1 MWVHGTIYTW
11 CRPVELHGQ
20 SSDRE
25 KCYDTILDVWNF
37 IYYRR
42 QMIIIPPSNFWQF
55 EGILLSLLTQIIDWS
70 ITELNSWEIER
81 VNTIWQIEPVN
92 YNQQSIIDL
101 EQLRDKMSDHCRTT
115 FTCHSNKCILLL
127 NWWLYTIP
135 FVAFSDYHLND
146 WMFYQPSGILPHS
159 WPNCCFGGCFSQ
171 TSGYIFCTGVTSAM
185 CVDSIKS
192 PQLLQTKLWQTKLSS
207 GYFLLKRSRILC

>member
-1 MWVHGTIYTW
+1 MWVHSTIYTW
-11 CRPVELHGQ
+11 CRPVGLHGQ
-20 SSDRE
+20 SSDRK

-42 QMIIIPPSNFWQF
+42 QMIIIPSSNFWQF
-55 EGILLSLLTQIIDWS
+55 EDILLSLLTQIIDWS
-70 ITELNSWEIER
+70 ITELNSWEIKW

-101 EQLRDKMSDHCRTT
+101 EQLRDKMSDHCKTT

-146 WMFYQPSGILPHS
+146 WMFYQASDVLPHS
-159 WPNCCFGGCFSQ
+159 QPNCCFGGCFSQ

-192 PQLLQTKLWQTKLSS
+192 PQLLQTKLWQTKSS

>member
-1 MWVHGTIYTW
+1 MWVHSTIYTW

-20 SSDRE
+20 SSDRM
-25 KCYDTILDVWNF
+25 KCYDAILDVWNF

-42 QMIIIPPSNFWQF
+42 QMIIIPSSNFWQF

-70 ITELNSWEIER
+70 ITELNSWEIEW

-115 FTCHSNKCILLL
+115 FTCHSNKRILLL

-135 FVAFSDYHLND
+135 FIAFSDHHLND
-146 WMFYQPSGILPHS
+146 WMFYQASGILPHS
-159 WPNCCFGGCFSQ
+159 QPNCCFGGCFSQ

-192 PQLLQTKLWQTKLSS
+192 PQLLQTKLWQTKSSS
-207 GYFLLKRSRILC
+207 GYFLLKRSRMLC